1 MLNPIIARTSGWAR
15 ACALRHA
22 RRALS
27 ACRRAALPVGGALLA
42 ATLAA
47 AAMETP
53 PPASPS
59 GRASLLIA
67 GDQLRIE
74 VFDNPELATS
84 GRIGAEGTIAVPLI
98 GAVAAIGRAPEQIA
112 KEIQARLEDGY
123 LRKAATTVTVVEYGP
138 RLVYVMGAVL
148 RQDAVPL
155 NPFAE
160 TLALQV
166 IGKAGGFTEDANRRS
181 AQVIRDDPAHP
192 GLKRSLPIPSGD
204 SQEALGKDVLLEPGD
219 IIMVPRQDRVYV
231 VGRVKTA
238 GAQRLPAEGRL
249 TVSKA
254 ITLAGGF
261 DLYAR
266 QDQVQVVRDG
276 KTVAIVDVR
285 GILGGENKAED
296 PPLAPGDTIFVP
308 EGRF

>member
-1 MLNPIIARTSGWAR
+1 LH
-15 ACALRHA
+15 C
-22 RRALS
+22 
-27 ACRRAALPVGGALLA
+27 VGAV
-42 ATLAA
+42 
-47 AAMETP
+47 E
-53 PPASPS
+53 PPAAPAAI
-59 GRASLLIA
+59 GHVSLLIA

-74 VFDNPELATS
+74 VFDNPELTTS
-84 GRIGAEGTIAVPLI
+84 ARIGAEGTIAVPLI
-98 GAVAAIGRAPEQIA
+98 GAVTAIGRAPEQIA
-112 KEIQARLEDGY
+112 KEVQARLEDGY

-192 GLKRSLPIPSGD
+192 GLKRALSIPSGD
-204 SQEALGKDVLLEPGD
+204 TQESLAKDVLLEPGD
-219 IIMVPRQDRVYV
+219 IILVPRQDRVYV

-238 GAQRLPAEGRL
+238 GAQRLPAEGQL

-285 GILGGENKAED
+285 GILGGVSKAED

>member
-1 MLNPIIARTSGWAR
+1 MLIPIIAMKSAR
-15 ACALRHA
+15 LCTAVLLRALAACRRVGPPAACAL
-22 RRALS
+22 LGS
-27 ACRRAALPVGGALLA
+27 
-42 ATLAA
+42 TLWAA
-47 AAMETP
+47 AVE
-53 PPASPS
+53 PPAPPTSA
-59 GRASLLIA
+59 GRVSLLIA

-74 VFDNPELATS
+74 VFDNPDLTTS
-84 GRIGAEGTIAVPLI
+84 ARIGAEGTIAMPLI

-112 KEIQARLEDGY
+112 KEIQTRLEDGY

-192 GLKRSLPIPSGD
+192 GLKRALPIPSGD
-204 SQEALGKDVLLEPGD
+204 TQESLGKDVLLEPGD

-238 GAQRLPAEGRL
+238 GAQRLPAEGQL

-285 GILGGENKAED
+285 GILGGVNKAED